1 MKADTSPSHSSLLP
15 QSLAL
20 HLAQRAGSVKVDGW
34 MRLMGMSKW
43 MDGWMSEADGDEQ
56 MDGWVRLNGGE
67 QMDGWVRLNGGG

>member
-43 MDGWMSEADGDEQ
+43 MDGWMEMNKW
-56 MDGWVRLNGGE
+56 MDGR
-67 QMDGWVRLNGGG
+67 MDEEEWR

>member
-15 QSLAL
+15 QRLAL

-43 MDGWMSEADGDEQ
+43 MDGWMEMNKW
-56 MDGWVRLNGGE
+56 MDGR
-67 QMDGWVRLNGGG
+67 MDEEEWR

>member
-43 MDGWMSEADGDEQ
+43 MDGWMEMNKWMDGQ
-56 MDGWVRLNGGE
+56 MDEAEWR
-67 QMDGWVRLNGGG
+67 

>member
-1 MKADTSPSHSSLLP
+1 
-15 QSLAL
+15 
-20 HLAQRAGSVKVDGW
+20 
-34 MRLMGMSKW
+34 MRLMGMSNW

>member
-43 MDGWMSEADGDEQ
+43 MDGGMEMNKWMDGQ
-56 MDGWVRLNGGE
+56 MDEAEWR
-67 QMDGWVRLNGGG
+67 